1 MYINLRRA
9 PRSFNSFN
17 LKLMKLR
24 AKINKKYEKQG
35 VKVSVNDFIIKAT
48 AIACRKVPESNSYWM
63 GNVIRQ

>member
-1 MYINLRRA
+1 MYIKLRRA

>member
-1 MYINLRRA
+1 MQ
-9 PRSFNSFN
+9 
-17 LKLMKLR
+17 MR

-48 AIACRKVPESNSYWM
+48 ATACRKVPESNSYWM